1 MTLFGYK
8 VTNLRSVYG
17 RVPLV
22 VLELARLELVLVGED
37 KFVVVV
43 VVMLLRL
50 FVDGDVD
57 ELPLLDKLD
66 DVVVVDRS
74 PLLLDGFRLCE
85 GMEWR
90 RKVGEW
96 VKNETK
102 ITLVSFK
109 NNKIIL
115 L

>member
-1 MTLFGYK
+1 MDFIFAYK

-37 KFVVVV
+37 KFVV

-74 PLLLDGFRLCE
+74 PLLLDGFRL
-85 GMEWR
+85 
-90 RKVGEW
+90 
-96 VKNETK
+96 
-102 ITLVSFK
+102 
-109 NNKIIL
+109 
-115 L
+115 

>member
-96 VKNETK
+96 VKMK
-102 ITLVSFK
+102 RK
-109 NNKIIL
+109 
-115 L
+115 

>member
-37 KFVVVV
+37 KFVV

-96 VKNETK
+96 VKMK
-102 ITLVSFK
+102 RK
-109 NNKIIL
+109 
-115 L
+115 